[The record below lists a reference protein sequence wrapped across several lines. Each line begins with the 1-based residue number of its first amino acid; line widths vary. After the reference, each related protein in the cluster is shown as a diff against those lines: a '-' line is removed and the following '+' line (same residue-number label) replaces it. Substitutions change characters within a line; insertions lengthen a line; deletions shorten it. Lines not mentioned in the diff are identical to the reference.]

1 VLFCRADLFA
11 EEYPMSSQL
20 LLPKCGTLITPA
32 QSEDVFSLGNDE
44 VITAFKATGAIVF
57 KGFGLDVD
65 AFEQFTNRFSADYM
79 DNKGS
84 GSYRET
90 VNAGSDGT
98 IQNVAYIYG
107 VGKQRTFPLP
117 LHADRSY
124 VKSQPPLMWFLCRRP
139 AAEGG
144 QTTICDGVRVY
155 ESLSDRTRELFE
167 TQRIK
172 YVRHYRDG
180 EWQVLYH
187 SHDLDEVRRFCDDN
201 DLTLKVNADR
211 SIDTEFLKPAVVE
224 SRWGALKTFCN
235 SILIVQWQEDELGR
249 TNSVVRLEDGSRI
262 PDDVLKELEQV
273 TESLTENIPWETGDF
288 AMVDNTRMLHGRR
301 AFDDD
306 KREIYV
312 RMCRSVEW

>member
-1 VLFCRADLFA
+1 
-11 EEYPMSSQL
+11 MSSKL
-20 LLPKCGTLITPA
+20 LLPKCGTLITPS
-32 QSEDVFSLGNDE
+32 QGNDVFALSRDD
-44 VITAFKATGAIVF
+44 VIDAFKATGAIVF
-57 KGFGLDVD
+57 KGFDLNVDV
-65 AFEQFTNRFSADYM
+65 FERVTNQFSHDYM
-79 DNKGS
+79 DNTGS

-90 VNAGSDGT
+90 VNSGSDGT

-139 AAEGG
+139 AASGG
-144 QTTICDGVRVY
+144 QTTVCDGARVY
-155 ESLSDRTRELFE
+155 EALSDRARELFE

-180 EWQVLYH
+180 EWQVVYH
-187 SHDLDEVRRFCDDN
+187 THDLDEVGRFCAEN
-201 DLTLKVNADR
+201 DLTLTVNTDR
-211 SIDTEFLKPAVVE
+211 SIDTEFLKPAIVA
-224 SRWGALKTFCN
+224 SRWGGLKTFCN
-235 SILIVQWQEDELGR
+235 SILIVQWQEDALGR
-249 TNSVVRLEDGSRI
+249 SNSVVRMDDGSRI
-262 PDDVLKELEQV
+262 PADVLKELEDV

-312 RMCRSVEW
+312 RMCRSVDW